1 MSTVYYIVD
10 EKAKAVRKQ
19 EYENL
24 LDLIKKI
31 DDIVETYY
39 ADRKLS
45 VGTVD
50 DIKNSLHTWK
60 WFVDKEYGYY
70 RFLQIT
76 AQTYS
81 FFKCY
86 DEDDGY
92 KPYQDIYTLQQAL
105 QFIDNHEDYNIYDEY
120 GSKVSTDYIRKIIKN
135 RLGVY

>member
-1 MSTVYYIVD
+1 MSSVYYIVD
-10 EKAKAVRKQ
+10 ERAKAVRKQ

-24 LDLIKKI
+24 LDLIEKI
-31 DDIVETYY
+31 DDTVQIYC
-39 ADRKLS
+39 ADGKLS
-45 VGTVD
+45 VGTLE

-86 DEDDGY
+86 DEDDV
-92 KPYQDIYTLQQAL
+92 YQIYQNIYTLEQAL
-105 QFIDNHEDYNIYDEY
+105 QFVDDHEDYNIYDEY
-120 GSKVSTDYIRKIIKN
+120 GRRVSTDYIRKIIKS
-135 RLGVY
+135 RLGN

>member
-1 MSTVYYIVD
+1 MSSVYYIVD
-10 EKAKAVRKQ
+10 ERAKAVRKQ

-24 LDLIKKI
+24 LDLIEKI
-31 DDIVETYY
+31 DDTVQIYC
-39 ADRKLS
+39 ADGKLS
-45 VGTVD
+45 VGTLE

-86 DEDDGY
+86 DEDDV
-92 KPYQDIYTLQQAL
+92 YQTYQNIYTLEQAL
-105 QFIDNHEDYNIYDEY
+105 QFVDDHEDYNIYDEY
-120 GSKVSTDYIRKIIKN
+120 GRRVSTDYIRKNTKN
-135 RLGVY
+135 KYRLH